1 MSQAD
6 RNCIL
11 PDENQSINLLN
22 KYSKS
27 ACEYECAISFSMN
40 QCGCIPWNMPKNQAA
55 EKLPLCEL
63 KADNCYEQMIRNFS
77 TLDCG
82 CKSGRST
89 NLHEIYLFVIQTC
102 GESWIF
108 HIRWS
113 ITLICCENFG
123 WLCIGLSNTRLGR
136 KCLNNKIY

>member
-11 PDENQSINLLN
+11 PDENQSISLLN

-40 QCGCIPWNMPKNQAA
+40 QCGCIPWNMPRNQAA
-55 EKLPLCEL
+55 ETLPLCEL
-63 KADNCYEQMIRNFS
+63 KADNCYEQMLRNFS

-82 CKSGRST
+82 CKSGMST
-89 NLHEIYLFVIQTC
+89 NLIYIYCYTNLCRKLEFCIVNNIKFWLVVHWF
-102 GESWIF
+102 GKF
-108 HIRWS
+108 KIRQ
-113 ITLICCENFG
+113 
-123 WLCIGLSNTRLGR
+123 
-136 KCLNNKIY
+136 KISEKQD